1 MIRAARAA
9 FRLQVQI
16 IRRIPDYLTYQIT
29 SPILSVVFL
38 LIVRQSGRT
47 ELVPFAVVGPVLIGL
62 WATSLFIAG
71 EVITSDRGSGV
82 FEALVATPAPLPVL
96 VLGRV
101 AASTLLGLLTF
112 AETWFVVV
120 VLMREPLPLPH
131 PAVFFAALAATA
143 AAMAGHAVLMAATF
157 VLGESSRPFQR
168 ALSWPF
174 YLLGGVMV
182 PVALL
187 PAWVQPLSNAVF
199 LSWSGGLL
207 RDALSPG
214 PVSGVLPRLGAVLA
228 LGALA
233 LAGGWALT
241 GWMVARARSLG
252 TMTYA

>member
-1 MIRAARAA
+1 MTVALRAA
-9 FRLQVQI
+9 FRLQLQI
-16 IRRIPDYLTYQIT
+16 IRRIPDYLTHQVT
-29 SPILSVVFL
+29 SPLLTMVFL

-71 EVITSDRGSGV
+71 EIITGDRGSGV
-82 FEALVATPAPLPVL
+82 FEALVATPAPLPML

-101 AASTLLGLLTF
+101 GATTLLGLVTF

-120 VLMREPLPLPH
+120 VIMRQPLPLPH
-131 PAVFFAALAATA
+131 PAVFLAALAATA

-182 PVALL
+182 PIALL
-187 PAWVQPLSNAVF
+187 PGWVQPLSRGVF
-199 LSWSGGLL
+199 LSWGGGLL
-207 RDALSPG
+207 RDALKPG
-214 PVSGVLPRLGAVLA
+214 TVADVGPRLALVLL
-228 LGALA
+228 LGAIA
-233 LAGGWALT
+233 FTAGCLLT
-241 GWMVARARSLG
+241 NRMVARARSIG

>member
-1 MIRAARAA
+1 MTIALRAA
-9 FRLQVQI
+9 FRLQIQI
-16 IRRIPDYLTYQIT
+16 IKRIPDYMTHQVT
-29 SPILSVVFL
+29 SPLLTVVFL

-71 EVITSDRGSGV
+71 EVITGDRGSGV
-82 FEALVATPAPLPVL
+82 FEALVATPAPLPAL

-101 AASTLLGLLTF
+101 AATTLLGLVTF

-120 VLMREPLPLPH
+120 VVMREPLAVPH
-131 PAVFFAALAATA
+131 PAIFLVALAATA
-143 AAMAGHAVLMAATF
+143 AAMSGHAVLMAATF

-187 PAWVQPLSNAVF
+187 PGWVQPLSRGIF

-207 RDALSPG
+207 RDALAPG
-214 PVSGVLPRLGAVLA
+214 PVTHLAPRLGVILL
-228 LGALA
+228 LGGIALA
-233 LAGGWALT
+233 AGFLLT
-241 GWMVARARSLG
+241 GRMVARARSIG

>member
-1 MIRAARAA
+1 MIRALRAA
-9 FRLQVQI
+9 FRLQIQI
-16 IRRIPDYLTYQIT
+16 IRRVPDYITYQIT
-29 SPILSVVFL
+29 SPLLTVVFL
-38 LIVRQSGRT
+38 LIIRQSGRT

-62 WATSLFIAG
+62 WATSLMIAG

-82 FEALVATPAPLPVL
+82 FEALVATPAPLPAL

-101 AASTLLGLLTF
+101 GASTLLGLVTF

-131 PAVFFAALAATA
+131 PLVLFAALGATA

-157 VLGESSRPFQR
+157 VLGQSSRPFQR

-187 PAWVQPLSNAVF
+187 PEWVQPMSNAVF

-207 RDALSPG
+207 RDALSSDPI
-214 PVSGVLPRLGAVLA
+214 SDVLFRLVIVLA

-233 LAGGWALT
+233 LVVGWALT
-241 GWMVARARSLG
+241 GRMVARARSLG

>member
-1 MIRAARAA
+1 MITALGAA

-16 IRRIPDYLTYQIT
+16 IKRVPDYITYQIT
-29 SPILSVVFL
+29 SPLLTVVFL
-38 LIVRQSGRT
+38 LIIRESGRT

-101 AASTLLGLLTF
+101 MASTLLGLVTF

-120 VLMREPLPLPH
+120 VIMREPLAVPH
-131 PAVFFAALAATA
+131 AGVFLAALGVTA

-187 PAWVQPLSNAVF
+187 PHWAQPMSRGVF

-207 RDALSPG
+207 RDALAPG
-214 PVSGVLPRLGAVLA
+214 PVEHVLPRMGAVVGLGAVALA
-228 LGALA
+228 LG
-233 LAGGWALT
+233 WVLT

>member
-1 MIRAARAA
+1 MTLALRAA
-9 FRLQVQI
+9 FRLQLQI
-16 IRRIPDYLTYQIT
+16 IRRIPDYLTHQVT
-29 SPILSVVFL
+29 SPLLTMVFL
-38 LIVRQSGRT
+38 LIIRQSGRD

-71 EVITSDRGSGV
+71 EVITGDRGSGV

-101 AASTLLGLLTF
+101 AATTLLGLVTF

-120 VLMREPLPLPH
+120 VILREPLALPH
-131 PAVFFAALAATA
+131 PWIFFGALAATA

-182 PVALL
+182 PIALL
-187 PAWVQPLSNAVF
+187 PTWVQPLSRGVF

-207 RDALSPG
+207 RDALQPA
-214 PVSGVLPRLGAVLA
+214 PVADLWFRFGMVLLLGAT
-228 LGALA
+228 
-233 LAGGWALT
+233 ALT
-241 GWMVARARSLG
+241 IGCLLTGRMVARARSVG

>member
-1 MIRAARAA
+1 MTALRAA
-9 FRLQVQI
+9 FRLQLQI
-16 IRRIPDYLTYQIT
+16 IRRIPDYVTYQVT
-29 SPILSVVFL
+29 SPLLTVVFL

-71 EVITSDRGSGV
+71 EVIARDRGSGV

-101 AASTLLGLLTF
+101 AASTLLGLVTF

-120 VLMREPLPLPH
+120 VLMREPLPIPH
-131 PAVFFAALAATA
+131 PALFLAALAATA
-143 AAMAGHAVLMAATF
+143 LAMAGHAVLMAATF
-157 VLGESSRPFQR
+157 VLGQSSRPFQR

-187 PAWVQPLSNAVF
+187 PGWLQPLSRGVF

-214 PVSGVLPRLGAVLA
+214 PVSGVAARIAMVLA

-233 LAGGWALT
+233 LAAGWLLT
-241 GWMVARARSLG
+241 GRMVARSRSLG
-252 TMTYA
+252 TMAYAS

>member
-1 MIRAARAA
+1 MITALRAA
-9 FRLQVQI
+9 FRLQIQI
-16 IRRIPDYLTYQIT
+16 IRRVPDYITYQIT
-29 SPILSVVFL
+29 SPLLTVVFL
-38 LIVRQSGRT
+38 LIIRESGRT

-62 WATSLFIAG
+62 WATSLMIAG

-101 AASTLLGLLTF
+101 GASTLLGLLTF

-131 PAVFFAALAATA
+131 PAVFLLALGATA

-157 VLGESSRPFQR
+157 VLGQSSRPFQR

-187 PAWVQPLSNAVF
+187 PAWAQPMSQAVF

-207 RDALSPG
+207 RDALAPQ
-214 PVSGVLPRLGAVLA
+214 PVADVLPRLAVVLG

-233 LAGGWALT
+233 LIAGWTLT
-241 GWMVARARSLG
+241 GRMVARARSLG

>member
-1 MIRAARAA
+1 MTIAVRAA
-9 FRLQVQI
+9 FRLQLQI
-16 IRRIPDYLTYQIT
+16 IRRIPDYLTHQVT
-29 SPILSVVFL
+29 SPLLTMVFL
-38 LIVRQSGRT
+38 LIIRQSGRS

-82 FEALVATPAPLPVL
+82 FEALVATPAPLPML

-101 AASTLLGLLTF
+101 AATTLLGLVTF

-131 PAVFFAALAATA
+131 PAIFLVALAATA

-187 PAWVQPLSNAVF
+187 PGWAQPLSRGVF

-207 RDALSPG
+207 REALEPG
-214 PVSGVLPRLGAVLA
+214 PVAHVWLRLAMILFLGAV
-228 LGALA
+228 
-233 LAGGWALT
+233 ALT
-241 GWMVARARSLG
+241 AGCLLTGRMVARARSIG

>member
-1 MIRAARAA
+1 MITALVAA

-16 IRRIPDYLTYQIT
+16 IRRVPDYITYQIT
-29 SPILSVVFL
+29 SPVLTVVFL

-71 EVITSDRGSGV
+71 EVISGDRGSGV

-101 AASTLLGLLTF
+101 GASTLLGLLTF

-120 VLMREPLPLPH
+120 VVMRQPLPLPH
-131 PAVFFAALAATA
+131 PAVFFAALGATA

-187 PAWVQPLSNAVF
+187 PAWLQPMSDAIF

-207 RDALSPG
+207 RDALSAE
-214 PVSGVLPRLGAVLA
+214 PVASVLPRLAVVLG

-233 LAGGWALT
+233 LAAGWAIT
-241 GWMVARARSLG
+241 GRMVARSRSVG